1 MNQPADILTQAP
13 FTHSAIN
20 QSAFRDDLFAGRVAF
35 VAGGTSGINLGIA
48 KRFVELGAKVALIG
62 RNYDKAIQA
71 ARSIGSEA
79 QSMAM
84 SADVRDYDVV
94 RAALQST
101 VEAWG
106 PIDYVISGAAGNF
119 VAPAAGMSANGF
131 KVVVDIDLLGTFNV
145 FRAAHDL
152 VRKPGASMIAISA
165 PQAAHP
171 RTLQAH
177 ACAAKA
183 GVNQLV
189 RVLAME
195 WGREGIRVNAISPGP
210 IAGTEGM
217 ARLAP
222 TPEASAARIARIPLR
237 RYGELHDVAESAV
250 FLCSQSAAYVNGTVL
265 DCDGGASLGDASDRE
280 IGQGIA

>member
-1 MNQPADILTQAP
+1 MTSPATAHP
-13 FTHSAIN
+13 VSSST
-20 QSAFRDDLFAGRVAF
+20 SAFRDDLFAGRTAF

-48 KRFVELGAKVALIG
+48 KRFVELGARVVLIG
-62 RNYDKAIQA
+62 RNPEKAEAA
-71 ARSIGSEA
+71 ARSIGNA
-79 QSMAM
+79 QQSMAM
-84 SADVRDYDVV
+84 SADVRDYDAV

-101 VEAWG
+101 VDAWG
-106 PIDYVISGAAGNF
+106 LIDFVISGAAGNF
-119 VAPAAGMSANGF
+119 VSPAAGMSANGF

-152 VRKPGASMIAISA
+152 VRKPGASLIAISA
-165 PQAAHP
+165 PQAEHP

-222 TPEASAARIARIPLR
+222 TPEATAARIARIPLR

>member
-1 MNQPADILTQAP
+1 MTGSSDARHPTDP
-13 FTHSAIN
+13 

-48 KRFVELGAKVALIG
+48 KRFVELGARVALIG
-62 RNYDKAIQA
+62 RNHEKGQQA
-71 ARSIGSEA
+71 ARSIGSES
-79 QSMAM
+79 QCMSM

-94 RAALQST
+94 RAALQAT
-101 VEAWG
+101 VNTWG
-106 PIDYVISGAAGNF
+106 PIDFVISGAAGNF

-131 KVVVDIDLLGTFNV
+131 KSVVDIDLLGTFNV

-152 VRKPGASMIAISA
+152 VRQPGASMIAISA
-165 PQAAHP
+165 PQAEHP
-171 RTLQAH
+171 KTLQAH

-222 TPEASAARIARIPLR
+222 TPEANAARIARIPMR

-280 IGQGIA
+280 LGQGIA

>member
-1 MNQPADILTQAP
+1 MLGSTDRSP
-13 FTHSAIN
+13 FSSA
-20 QSAFRDDLFAGRVAF
+20 QSAFRDDLFSGRVAF

-48 KRFVELGAKVALIG
+48 KRMVELGARVAVIG
-62 RNYDKAIQA
+62 RNLEKGQEA
-71 ARSIGSEA
+71 ARSIGTEA
-79 QSMAM
+79 QCMAM
-84 SADVRDYDVV
+84 AADVRDYDVV
-94 RAALQST
+94 RAALQAT
-101 VEAWG
+101 VNAWG
-106 PIDYVISGAAGNF
+106 PIDFVISGAAGNF
-119 VAPAAGMSANGF
+119 LAPASSLSANGF

-165 PQAAHP
+165 PQAEHP

-217 ARLAP
+217 ARLVP
-222 TPEASAARIARIPLR
+222 SPEANAARIARIPLR
-237 RYGELHDVAESAV
+237 RYGEWHEVAESAV
-250 FLCSQSAAYVNGTVL
+250 FLCSQSAAYVNGIVL

-280 IGQGIA
+280 LGQGIA